1 MPSID
6 DQITEIYVFVD
17 DYLKQ
22 HPALAQWRESNNNQ
36 PVFSDAEVLTIG
48 LSQGCFGVQSLK
60 EAYEKIRDNY
70 REAFPHLPTY
80 QRWIIRLHELD
91 PLIGELLIASTAL
104 FMGEAS
110 FHLIDSKPIQLC
122 HPLRHGRVRLLRDEG
137 AYFGKTKKGWFFG
150 FKLRALSHA
159 SGRVVNLI
167 LTPGN
172 WDDRD
177 PALALLMAVNDGLI
191 IGDLGYRGKDFQDLI
206 LDETGILLLTRADT
220 PDHKKLLSQVR
231 QQIETTFSQ
240 LWYKFIDRV
249 FSRSWRG
256 LWNTLR
262 LKVLFYNLCHAGAIS
277 L

>member
-1 MPSID
+1 M
-6 DQITEIYVFVD
+6 
-17 DYLKQ
+17 
-22 HPALAQWRESNNNQ
+22 
-36 PVFSDAEVLTIG
+36 
-48 LSQGCFGVQSLK
+48 
-60 EAYEKIRDNY
+60 
-70 REAFPHLPTY
+70 
-80 QRWIIRLHELD
+80 
-91 PLIGELLIASTAL
+91 
-104 FMGEAS
+104 
-110 FHLIDSKPIQLC
+110 
-122 HPLRHGRVRLLRDEG
+122 LRDEG

-150 FKLRALSHA
+150 FKLHAVLHA

-167 LTPGN
+167 LTPGD

-206 LDETGILLLTRADT
+206 LDETGILPLTRADT
-220 PDHKKLLSQVR
+220 SDHKKLLSQVR

-262 LKVLFYNLCHAGAIS
+262 LKVMFYNLCHAGAIS

>member
-17 DYLKQ
+17 DHLKQ
-22 HPALAQWRESNNNQ
+22 HPSLAQWRESNNNQ
-36 PVFSDAEVLTIG
+36 PAFSDAEALTIA

-80 QRWIIRLHELD
+80 SRWIIRLHELD

-104 FMGEAS
+104 FRGEPS

-137 AYFGKTKKGWFFG
+137 ASFGNTKKGWFFG
-150 FKLRALSHA
+150 FQLHAVRHA

-167 LTPGN
+167 LTG
-172 WDDRD
+172 
-177 PALALLMAVNDGLI
+177 GQ
-191 IGDLGYRGKDFQDLI
+191 RG
-206 LDETGILLLTRADT
+206 
-220 PDHKKLLSQVR
+220 
-231 QQIETTFSQ
+231 
-240 LWYKFIDRV
+240 
-249 FSRSWRG
+249 
-256 LWNTLR
+256 
-262 LKVLFYNLCHAGAIS
+262 
-277 L
+277 